1 MRRNSSSFSCFAP
14 SPLSRTCPYTC
25 NRLSSRESHLCSQT
39 KCWTAPVPPFQ
50 LPPALT
56 AMARVALL
64 LAAALLAMLGA
75 AAGARRLAD
84 APAQEVRALFFLGS
98 IWGLRPS
105 LRLVQGQGAWELDAM
120 PCATEATDSP
130 AGVRRLRNGRCTDP
144 RLRLFCSRAPPSK
157 RH

>member
-130 AGVRRLRNGRCTDP
+130 AGVRRLRTGRCTDP
-144 RLRLFCSRAPPSK
+144 RPCLFCSRAPPSK